1 MTDVERPDLTTHPQA
16 PPGQDLVPA
25 SPPSGSYG
33 MVTAGALGPHP
44 TSPATGSAMKRR
56 NVVAVWLGLPLITLG
71 IYTWVW
77 WYKINAE
84 MGRLDPRR
92 PVGAGTSL
100 LAITL
105 GSFLIVPPYIS
116 VYNTGKRIAER
127 QHAVGIGAS
136 CSPVVGLVL
145 TFFFGLYSLY
155 YQSEL
160 NKISDHLGSPEAGT
174 VVHLV
179 A

>member
-1 MTDVERPDLTTHPQA
+1 MSNAGQFGPNSYPQDA
-16 PPGQDLVPA
+16 VGPYGPPQWSA
-25 SPPSGSYG
+25 
-33 MVTAGALGPHP
+33 
-44 TSPATGSAMKRR
+44 ATGLAMKRR

-71 IYTWVW
+71 IYSWVW

-92 PVGAGTSL
+92 PVSAGTSL

-105 GSFLIVPPYIS
+105 GSFLVVPPYVS
-116 VYNTGKRIAER
+116 VYNTGKRIAQR
-127 QHAVGIGAS
+127 QQSVGIGSS

-145 TFFFGLYSLY
+145 VFFFGLYTLY

-160 NKISDHLGSPEAGT
+160 NKITDHLGAPPVGT
-174 VVHLV
+174 PVRL
-179 A
+179 AS

>member
-1 MTDVERPDLTTHPQA
+1 MTDAEQPDHTSNPQTPLGQPIAPACPPARSYGLTPTAPYAA
-16 PPGQDLVPA
+16 PPA
-25 SPPSGSYG
+25 
-33 MVTAGALGPHP
+33 AL
-44 TSPATGSAMKRR
+44 ATGSAIKRR
-56 NVVAVWLGLPLITLG
+56 NVVAVWLGLPLVTLG

-92 PVGAGTSL
+92 PVSAGTSL

-116 VYNTGKRIAER
+116 VYNTGKRIAQR
-127 QHAVGIGAS
+127 QHAVGIGSS
-136 CSPVVGLVL
+136 CSPVIGVLLV
-145 TFFFGLYSLY
+145 FVFGLYSLY

-160 NKISDHLGSPEAGT
+160 NKISDHLGSPPAGT
-174 VVHLV
+174 PVRLT